1 MVTLIMMVEDQ
12 RNITC
17 GGDPFNY
24 LKSTLKG
31 LAFQLEPG
39 QDVKVLLLKEKFPF
53 GREVYEGLAR
63 TSKFKLVDLQE
74 NNGEIAVI
82 LRKTQ

>member
-1 MVTLIMMVEDQ
+1 MQIEDQ

-31 LAFQLEPG
+31 LSFQLEPG
-39 QDVKVLLLKEKFPF
+39 QDVKLIVLKEKFPF
-53 GREVYEGLAR
+53 DRSVYDGLAR
-63 TSKFKLVDLQE
+63 TSKFKLIDVQE
-74 NNGEIAVI
+74 ENGEVSII
-82 LRKTQ
+82 LRRT

>member
-1 MVTLIMMVEDQ
+1 MIVEDQ

-31 LAFQLEPG
+31 LSFQLEPG

-53 GREVYEGLAR
+53 NRDVYEGLAR
-63 TSKFKLVDLQE
+63 TSRFKLIDVEE
-74 NNGEIAVI
+74 NDGEVAVI